1 LRYYHCKLR
10 SSNLRFAVLT
20 SARPSQLDR
29 SDLLSIKETVFHE
42 VDESVLSI
50 VPSCLSISDSD
61 AASIESRG
69 STGLWYTPFAFENA
83 LFTSY
88 VYKRNFRAPKIRRL
102 FRRHEVEISNGS
114 AASNTDAVSIC
125 ATPQYI
131 LQTTATEQDEPSVI
145 QDEISTQNPTLDPGI
160 LPVRGEQQSSTLSA
174 ITSSYEGSLGEAA
187 RLNVTQENSQENS
200 GGYTCALPIVE
211 SLTPCHTIE
220 SQEPNMVHQTKV
232 DNQAKVAGQIISEA
246 QPKSCE
252 VQHGNGIPL
261 AEEPQALPR
270 ITRKPIFRAKQT
282 TRVSTNRGY
291 SDLYPP
297 QITLNH
303 LSSLVAH
310 YLSTYTIRT
319 IKKGNYIESIQ
330 CLRQGIDI
338 MTLFTPDAGLSEL
351 NVCCMLQEL
360 QNRDRT
366 FFVAVMQRL
375 AFQLGN
381 SGIKQLVDRVS
392 LSGLGRVE
400 DIEST
405 SLAVA
410 RTTTSSPLR
419 VIFEDAEIVFA
430 ASFMEN
436 AASSGMLCHFPTVLQ
451 LACVARKP
459 EVVKYLLSVGAPKL
473 PIRWPE
479 DPFILA
485 TKRRCIPILELF
497 FEMADKHVS
506 THIRNL
512 SLLMVV
518 NKDCTLSDHWTDP
531 LANDHVRCAEDVA
544 AVSILLENGASPLAK
559 SLHSTPVL
567 HIAIRATETG
577 DILSLEIIR
586 LLILHGADVN
596 EGDHRYNLMSP
607 LFLAISMSNL
617 ALVEIL
623 LKNGANIL
631 EARDAREFLEVMKR
645 LKESL
650 DPTEVEISKLLR
662 ANPRIESDEVTLLDS
677 SVWKESVYG
686 PVLPWITSFVCIAVH
701 QRQIRAAL
709 NARGTVG
716 VKPLR

>member
-1 LRYYHCKLR
+1 MRYYHCKLR

-29 SDLLSIKETVFHE
+29 SELLSIKETVFHE

-61 AASIESRG
+61 AASIESCG
-69 STGLWYTPFAFENA
+69 SADLRYTPFAFENA

-102 FRRHEVEISNGS
+102 WRRREVEISNGS

-131 LQTTATEQDEPSVI
+131 LQTTVTEQDEPSVI

-200 GGYTCALPIVE
+200 GGYTCALPTVE

-220 SQEPNMVHQTKV
+220 SQEPNMAHQTKV
-232 DNQAKVAGQIISEA
+232 DNQAEVAGQIISEA

-252 VQHGNGIPL
+252 VQQGNGI
-261 AEEPQALPR
+261 EEPQALPR
-270 ITRKPIFRAKQT
+270 ITRKPIFRAKQI

-291 SDLYPP
+291 SDLYLP

-303 LSSLVAH
+303 PSPLVAH
-310 YLSTYTIRT
+310 YLSTHTIRA
-319 IKKGNYIESIQ
+319 IKEGNYVESIQ
-330 CLRQGIDI
+330 YLRQGIDI
-338 MTLFTPDAGLSEL
+338 MTLFTPDAGLSES

-360 QNRDRT
+360 QDRDRT

-381 SGIKQLVDRVS
+381 SGIKKLVDRVS
-392 LSGLGRVE
+392 LSGLGRIE
-400 DIEST
+400 DIESA
-405 SLAVA
+405 SSAA
-410 RTTTSSPLR
+410 AGTTTSGPLR

-430 ASFMEN
+430 ACFREN
-436 AASSGMLCHFPTVLQ
+436 AASSGMPCHFPTVLQ

-459 EVVKYLLSVGAPKL
+459 EVVKYLLSMGAPEL
-473 PIRWPE
+473 PMHWPE

-497 FEMADKHVS
+497 FKMADKHVS

-567 HIAIRATETG
+567 HIAIRAAETG
-577 DILSLEIIR
+577 DIHSLEIIR

-596 EGDHRYNLMSP
+596 EGDHRYDLMSP

-623 LKNGANIL
+623 LENGANIL

-650 DPTEVEISKLLR
+650 DPIEVEISKLLR
-662 ANPRIESDEVTLLDS
+662 ANPWIGSDEVTQLDS
-677 SVWKESVYG
+677 SVWE
-686 PVLPWITSFVCIAVH
+686 
-701 QRQIRAAL
+701 
-709 NARGTVG
+709 
-716 VKPLR
+716 

>member
-20 SARPSQLDR
+20 SVRPSQLDR
-29 SDLLSIKETVFHE
+29 SELLSIKETVFHE

-50 VPSCLSISDSD
+50 VPSCLSISESD

-69 STGLWYTPFAFENA
+69 SADLWYTPFAFENA

-102 FRRHEVEISNGS
+102 FRKREVEISNGS
-114 AASNTDAVSIC
+114 AASNADAVSIC

-131 LQTTATEQDEPSVI
+131 PQTTATEQDEPSVI

-174 ITSSYEGSLGEAA
+174 TTSYEGSLGESA
-187 RLNVTQENSQENS
+187 RLNITQENSQENS

-211 SLTPCHTIE
+211 SLTPCYTIE

-232 DNQAKVAGQIISEA
+232 DSQAEVACQIISEA

-252 VQHGNGIPL
+252 VQHGNGISL
-261 AEEPQALPR
+261 AEEPQALSR
-270 ITRKPIFRAKQT
+270 ITRKPVFRGKRT

-291 SDLYPP
+291 SDLSPP

-310 YLSTYTIRT
+310 YLSTRTIRA
-319 IKKGNYIESIQ
+319 IKEGNYIESIQ
-330 CLRQGIDI
+330 YLRQGIDI
-338 MTLFTPDAGLSEL
+338 MTLFTPDAGLSES

-381 SGIKQLVDRVS
+381 SGIKNLVDRVS
-392 LSGLGRVE
+392 LSGFGRIE

-405 SLAVA
+405 SSAVA
-410 RTTTSSPLR
+410 RTTTSRPLR
-419 VIFEDAEIVFA
+419 IIFEDAEIVFA
-430 ASFMEN
+430 ASFREN
-436 AASSGMLCHFPTVLQ
+436 ASSSGMLCHFPTVLQ

-459 EVVKYLLSVGAPKL
+459 EVVKYLLSMGAPEL
-473 PIRWPE
+473 PMHWPE

-497 FEMADKHVS
+497 FKMADKHVS

-512 SLLMVV
+512 SLMMVV

-567 HIAIRATETG
+567 HIAIRAAETG
-577 DILSLEIIR
+577 DIHSLEIIR

-650 DPTEVEISKLLR
+650 DPTEVEISELLR
-662 ANPRIESDEVTLLDS
+662 ANPRIGSDEVTLFDP
-677 SVWKESVYG
+677 SVWEKSVYG
-686 PVLPWITSFVCIAVH
+686 PVMPWITSFVCVGVYP
-701 QRQIRAAL
+701 RQIRAAL
-709 NARGTVG
+709 NARRTLRVE
-716 VKPLR
+716 PLR

>member
-1 LRYYHCKLR
+1 MRYYHCKLR

-20 SARPSQLDR
+20 SVRPSQLDR
-29 SDLLSIKETVFHE
+29 SELLSIKETVFHE

-50 VPSCLSISDSD
+50 VPSCLSISESD
-61 AASIESRG
+61 AASIESR
-69 STGLWYTPFAFENA
+69 SSADLWYTPFAFENA

-102 FRRHEVEISNGS
+102 FRRREVEISNGS
-114 AASNTDAVSIC
+114 AASNADAVSIC

-131 LQTTATEQDEPSVI
+131 PQTTATEQDEPSVI

-174 ITSSYEGSLGEAA
+174 ITSYEGSLGESA
-187 RLNVTQENSQENS
+187 RLNITQENSQENS

-232 DNQAKVAGQIISEA
+232 DSQAEVACQIISEA

-252 VQHGNGIPL
+252 VQHGNGISL

-270 ITRKPIFRAKQT
+270 ITRKPVFRGKQT

-291 SDLYPP
+291 SDLSPP
-297 QITLNH
+297 QIALNH
-303 LSSLVAH
+303 LSSLVAP
-310 YLSTYTIRT
+310 YLSTRTIRA
-319 IKKGNYIESIQ
+319 IKEGNYIESIQ
-330 CLRQGIDI
+330 YLRQGIDI
-338 MTLFTPDAGLSEL
+338 MTLFTPNAGLSES

-360 QNRDRT
+360 QNRDKT
-366 FFVAVMQRL
+366 FFIAVMQRL

-381 SGIKQLVDRVS
+381 RGIKNLVDCVS
-392 LSGLGRVE
+392 LSGFGRTE

-405 SLAVA
+405 SSAVA

-419 VIFEDAEIVFA
+419 IIFEDAEIVFA
-430 ASFMEN
+430 ASFREN
-436 AASSGMLCHFPTVLQ
+436 ASSSGMLCHFPTVLQ

-459 EVVKYLLSVGAPKL
+459 EVVKYLLSMGAPEL
-473 PIRWPE
+473 TIHWPE
-479 DPFILA
+479 NPFILA

-497 FEMADKHVS
+497 FKMADKHVS

-512 SLLMVV
+512 SLMMVV

-567 HIAIRATETG
+567 HIAIRAAEIG
-577 DILSLEIIR
+577 DIHSLEIVR

-631 EARDAREFLEVMKR
+631 KARDAREFLEVMKR

-650 DPTEVEISKLLR
+650 DPTEVEISELLR
-662 ANPRIESDEVTLLDS
+662 ANPRIGSDEVTLLDS

-686 PVLPWITSFVCIAVH
+686 PVLPGSLLLCV
-701 QRQIRAAL
+701 
-709 NARGTVG
+709 
-716 VKPLR
+716 